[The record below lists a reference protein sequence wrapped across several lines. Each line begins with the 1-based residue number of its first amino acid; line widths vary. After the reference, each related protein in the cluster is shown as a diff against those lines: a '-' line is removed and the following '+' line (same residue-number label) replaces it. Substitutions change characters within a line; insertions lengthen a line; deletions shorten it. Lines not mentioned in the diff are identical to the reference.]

1 MSFRRRRRRLIM
13 VLGLA
18 VAAVGAG
25 GAQANVI
32 PYLSQ
37 GQGISSLQMAQL
49 QNTTPLVESRYLA
62 PSGGTTGPTIAVG
75 GKYLDPANQYA
86 PGSWNTPE
94 FQADLDAISSR
105 ADSAVRP
112 NDRPTHGPGA
122 INALDPAIS
131 GVFRQQDGAVRP
143 DDRANHGPLA
153 TTFEQPS
160 TSASSG
166 DGFSWSDAGVGA
178 GSVLGALLVA
188 GAAMLTFRRGRRDQ
202 LAGA

>member
-1 MSFRRRRRRLIM
+1 M

-25 GAQANVI
+25 SAQAEVI
-32 PYLSQ
+32 PYLSH

-49 QNTTPLVESRYLA
+49 QNTTPSVESQYMA
-62 PSGGTTGPTIAVG
+62 PSGRLANPTAKPSIAVG
-75 GKYLDPANQYA
+75 GKYLDAASNYA

-94 FQADLDAISSR
+94 FRADLDAISSR

-112 NDRPTHGPGA
+112 NDRPNHGPGA

-131 GVFRQQDGAVRP
+131 GVPGQQDAPVRP
-143 DDRANHGPLA
+143 DDRANHGPLP
-153 TTFEQPS
+153 TSVEQ
-160 TSASSG
+160 TSGTASSSS

-178 GSVLGALLVA
+178 GSALGLVLVA
-188 GAAMLTFRRGRRDQ
+188 GAAMFTLRRGRKGQ

>member
-25 GAQANVI
+25 GAQATVI
-32 PYLSQ
+32 PYVSQ
-37 GQGISSLQMAQL
+37 GQGISPLQMAQL
-49 QNTTPLVESRYLA
+49 QNTTPLVESQYLA
-62 PSGGTTGPTIAVG
+62 PSGRTAGPSIAVG
-75 GKYLDPANQYA
+75 GKYLDLANQYA

-94 FQADLDAISSR
+94 FQADLDAISGR
-105 ADSAVRP
+105 TDSV
-112 NDRPTHGPGA
+112 
-122 INALDPAIS
+122 
-131 GVFRQQDGAVRP
+131 VRP

-178 GSVLGALLVA
+178 GSALGALLVA

>member
-1 MSFRRRRRRLIM
+1 MSFMRRRRRIRIL
-13 VLGLA
+13 VLGFA

-25 GAQANVI
+25 GAQAEVI
-32 PYLSQ
+32 PYLSH

-49 QNTTPLVESRYLA
+49 QNTTPSVDSQYMA
-62 PSGGTTGPTIAVG
+62 PSGRTADPSIAVG
-75 GKYLDPANQYA
+75 GTYLNAASNYS

-94 FQADLDAISSR
+94 FQADLDAIGSR

-131 GVFRQQDGAVRP
+131 GVPGQQDGVVRP

-160 TSASSG
+160 TSTSG

-178 GSVLGALLVA
+178 GSALGLVLVA
-188 GAAMLTFRRGRRDQ
+188 GAAMFTLRRGRGSQ